1 MLLVFSSK
9 AEGSPQH
16 WGHAGRD
23 RRKVGSRISASP
35 PLARTVLWAVPWPSM
50 SHWEQR
56 QTMFSLPAHTPLQ
69 EQLHEAEPSQQLLF
83 EDSPTILDSLSGYCF
98 LSLVTLNL
106 KTELQS
112 PPIGTQ
118 RNLPLSP

>member
-1 MLLVFSSK
+1 
-9 AEGSPQH
+9 
-16 WGHAGRD
+16 
-23 RRKVGSRISASP
+23 
-35 PLARTVLWAVPWPSM
+35 
-50 SHWEQR
+50 
-56 QTMFSLPAHTPLQ
+56 MFSIPAHIPLQ
-69 EQLHEAEPSQQLLF
+69 EQLREAEPSQRLLF
-83 EDSPTILDSLSGYCF
+83 LDSPTILDSISGYCF

>member
-1 MLLVFSSK
+1 
-9 AEGSPQH
+9 
-16 WGHAGRD
+16 
-23 RRKVGSRISASP
+23 
-35 PLARTVLWAVPWPSM
+35 
-50 SHWEQR
+50 
-56 QTMFSLPAHTPLQ
+56 MFSIPAHIALQ
-69 EQLHEAEPSQQLLF
+69 EQLHKAKPSQRLLF
-83 EDSPTILDSLSGYCF
+83 VDSPTILDSFSGYCF